1 MNPRRVPAAPSPPI
15 RGIPVNPTTPL
26 HRLRTDPHD
35 DLGQRPATASPP
47 AAGDA
52 PDAVLPN
59 VRTPAGGRL

>member
-1 MNPRRVPAAPSPPI
+1 M
-15 RGIPVNPTTPL
+15 NPTTPL